1 MRYFFLL
8 FGCLLCTCGRAQIGQ
23 NPPAV
28 DWKKIDTEVGRVI
41 FPAGYEIRAKRVASL
56 IELLEAK
63 HQQSIGDQ
71 HYPFDLVLRT
81 PDMTANGY
89 VGLAPFRSE
98 FFVTPPQSLNSLS
111 VTDWVDLLTIH
122 EYRHVQQNSNE
133 RRGITKLASYLQGQY
148 GWAVTSAIATP
159 NWFSEGDAVIA
170 ETALSAAGRG
180 RTPAFSQELRSL
192 LANDITY
199 SYAKARNGSFRS
211 LVPDHYRYG
220 YAMVAYAREQYG
232 NNFWRSVLHDG
243 AAYRSLIYPF
253 DRALR
258 KKTGYGTQELY
269 QKTMQALKVRQDS
282 ALAVRPALV
291 EGEPIGYDFKPV
303 TNYRFATTD
312 DKGRILAL
320 RSGFHLTPALVFV
333 DPDGGKDQ
341 VITPVG
347 IQRERYVDVRGNLA
361 TWIESRQNPRFTN
374 QNYSEI
380 IVYELASGRS
390 RRITDKGKFLAP
402 SLSFDRRQI
411 VAVED
416 DPLRGP
422 PTLVVFDTQS
432 GEENWRFPVATQ
444 AVSYPRFA
452 PDGKS
457 VYYYDRSFQGVAIHR
472 VSLVDKSVTTVKARS
487 AEQVDW
493 LQVTVDGGLVYSSGR
508 DGIDNIYLLDPE
520 AKQVRQLTNVA
531 IGATL
536 PYLAEDGQLYYSEA
550 TPSGLRLRR
559 LAAVEKSAAGFPGGL
574 LPAGPS
580 IFERPAAFAA
590 EATDITSDTEVK
602 DFSVTDFSDNF
613 GGIKLHSWSYNGS
626 YVSPGR

>member
-199 SYAKARNGSFRS
+199 SYAKARNGSLRS

-220 YAMVAYAREQYG
+220 YAMVTYAR
-232 NNFWRSVLHDG
+232 
-243 AAYRSLIYPF
+243 
-253 DRALR
+253 
-258 KKTGYGTQELY
+258 
-269 QKTMQALKVRQDS
+269 
-282 ALAVRPALV
+282 
-291 EGEPIGYDFKPV
+291 
-303 TNYRFATTD
+303 
-312 DKGRILAL
+312 
-320 RSGFHLTPALVFV
+320 
-333 DPDGGKDQ
+333 
-341 VITPVG
+341 
-347 IQRERYVDVRGNLA
+347 
-361 TWIESRQNPRFTN
+361 
-374 QNYSEI
+374 
-380 IVYELASGRS
+380 
-390 RRITDKGKFLAP
+390 
-402 SLSFDRRQI
+402 
-411 VAVED
+411 
-416 DPLRGP
+416 
-422 PTLVVFDTQS
+422 
-432 GEENWRFPVATQ
+432 
-444 AVSYPRFA
+444 
-452 PDGKS
+452 
-457 VYYYDRSFQGVAIHR
+457 
-472 VSLVDKSVTTVKARS
+472 
-487 AEQVDW
+487 
-493 LQVTVDGGLVYSSGR
+493 
-508 DGIDNIYLLDPE
+508 
-520 AKQVRQLTNVA
+520 
-531 IGATL
+531 
-536 PYLAEDGQLYYSEA
+536 
-550 TPSGLRLRR
+550 
-559 LAAVEKSAAGFPGGL
+559 
-574 LPAGPS
+574 
-580 IFERPAAFAA
+580 
-590 EATDITSDTEVK
+590 
-602 DFSVTDFSDNF
+602 
-613 GGIKLHSWSYNGS
+613 
-626 YVSPGR
+626 